1 VCFILLELQSHHKIL
16 DTSNSLDQMP
26 SSAITPLL
34 PSVYFFETHTVNQFA
49 CVPNVTFP
57 FHQQT
62 MSPQSTFDD
71 DNRRN
76 IESDYMH
83 SSSSGSLRDSS
94 PARCSSNVVTPNT
107 SPSPMSETATKLETI
122 TDISSQK
129 HRSPFDAQLS
139 PLNVS
144 SPPENMLPTP
154 APARSIGVID
164 DTVLMALTEP
174 FLMAWCQ
181 DITQESLALHTQDY
195 WMDGNSVDN
204 LWCFDSRMTR

>member
-1 VCFILLELQSHHKIL
+1 MRFILLGLQNHHKIL
-16 DTSNSLDQMP
+16 DTGNSPDQMP
-26 SSAITPLL
+26 SAVTPLL
-34 PSVYFFETHTVNQFA
+34 PSVHFLETHTVSQFA
-49 CVPNVTFP
+49 CVPNVTLP

-62 MSPQSTFDD
+62 SSPQSTDD
-71 DNRRN
+71 NNRRN
-76 IESDYMH
+76 IESNYMH
-83 SSSSGSLRDSS
+83 SSSSGSLCDSS

-107 SPSPMSETATKLETI
+107 SPSPMSGTATKLETI

-129 HRSPFDAQLS
+129 HQSHFDAQLS

-144 SPPENMLPTP
+144 SPPENTLPTP

-181 DITQESLALHTQDY
+181 DITQDSLALHTQDY
-195 WMDGNSVDN
+195 WMDENSVDN
-204 LWCFDSRMTR
+204 LWCLDSGMMR

>member
-1 VCFILLELQSHHKIL
+1 MCFISLELQSYHRIL
-16 DTSNSLDQMP
+16 DTSNSPDQM

-34 PSVYFFETHTVNQFA
+34 PPIHFFETHTVSQYA
-49 CVPNVTFP
+49 CVPNVALP

-62 MSPQSTFDD
+62 SSPQATFDD

-76 IESDYMH
+76 TENDINDYMH
-83 SSSSGSLRDSS
+83 SSSSGSLCDSS
-94 PARCSSNVVTPNT
+94 PAQYSGSVATPNT
-107 SPSPMSETATKLETI
+107 SPSPMSGTAMKLETI
-122 TDISSQK
+122 TDISFKK
-129 HRSPFDAQLS
+129 HQNHLDAQLS

-144 SPPENMLPTP
+144 SPPKKAPPTP

-204 LWCFDSRMTR
+204 L